1 METPESSSKFICP
14 HVYHSLTIQPNGSV
28 KPCCELRTDHEIG
41 DTISKNDK
49 FNDPIEVTETD
60 QWNEI
65 EQTLRSNVKHSACST
80 CWNKEKE
87 DIQSLRQTG
96 LFNLGPIDEIEKDI
110 RFLDLKLGNLCNLK
124 CRMCSPL
131 NSSQLYKEVDN
142 NIDTIADPYTL
153 DAYKKA
159 KKHLERDYKWW
170 LDDKF
175 YDWVRMKLPTLKKIK
190 FTGGEPTIIPQVLRL
205 VDYMV
210 DEGFSDKI
218 NFTMVTNATA
228 KNSKLWKNISKFKQH
243 HISVS
248 MDGVGDTYDYVRYP
262 HKWNAFNEVLNMIKE
277 KSRNNTYI
285 TPCISSYNVFNS
297 IDILKFIQES
307 KCYPKGYIG
316 MILVD
321 EPEMLDIRNI
331 PEHIKQPLIEK
342 LKNHDFKDEVF
353 SKAVNYIITRL
364 RQRSNPELFKQF
376 IDHTK
381 TMDNIRNQDF
391 RKLIPEFKDV

>member
-1 METPESSSKFICP
+1 MKTTKLNKNK
-14 HVYHSLTIQPNGSV
+14 VSLKQCKRMVSALNISLDKNQLNIL
-28 KPCCELRTDHEIG
+28 KIAG

-159 KKHLERDYKWW
+159 KKHFQYL
-170 LDDKF
+170 L
-175 YDWVRMKLPTLKKIK
+175 
-190 FTGGEPTIIPQVLRL
+190 
-205 VDYMV
+205 
-210 DEGFSDKI
+210 
-218 NFTMVTNATA
+218 
-228 KNSKLWKNISKFKQH
+228 
-243 HISVS
+243 
-248 MDGVGDTYDYVRYP
+248 
-262 HKWNAFNEVLNMIKE
+262 
-277 KSRNNTYI
+277 
-285 TPCISSYNVFNS
+285 
-297 IDILKFIQES
+297 FI
-307 KCYPKGYIG
+307 
-316 MILVD
+316 
-321 EPEMLDIRNI
+321 
-331 PEHIKQPLIEK
+331 
-342 LKNHDFKDEVF
+342 
-353 SKAVNYIITRL
+353 
-364 RQRSNPELFKQF
+364 
-376 IDHTK
+376 
-381 TMDNIRNQDF
+381 
-391 RKLIPEFKDV
+391 